1 MNTANKLTIARIF
14 LVFPTLFFIFCE
26 VVPYRWIWVFG
37 IFMAACVTDYLDGKI
52 ARDNNYVTDFG
63 KIMDPLADKILVISM
78 YICFV
83 GMHFSPILPVVLIVI
98 REFAITSVRFLMVEK
113 RRKVVGAN
121 TFGKLK
127 TFSQMVAIYSVILW
141 QMYIEMFG
149 NDGTMMFNVCSGILI
164 WISCVFSL
172 VSGVIYLYQSKEILL
187 SE

>member
-14 LVFPTLFFIFCE
+14 LVFPTLLFIFCE
-26 VVPYRWIWVFG
+26 FIPYRWFWIFG

-83 GMHFSPILPVVLIVI
+83 GLGFSPILPVVLIVI
-98 REFAITSVRFLMVEK
+98 REFMITSVRFLVMQK
-113 RRKVVGAN
+113 RQKVVAAN
-121 TFGKLK
+121 IFGKLK
-127 TFSQMVAIYSVILW
+127 TFSQMMAIYSVILW
-141 QMYIEMFG
+141 QIYIEIFG
-149 NDGTMMFNVCSGILI
+149 HEDATMFNICSSVLI
-164 WISCVFSL
+164 WISCIFSL
-172 VSGVIYLYQSKEILL
+172 VSGVIYLYQSKEILF